1 MPLSDRDRRT
11 LRIGGIVAGVLVVG
25 LVLFNVLSGGGG
37 TPAPPRRTTAASA
50 TPTTTPTVAP
60 TTTPTPVALFTGRD
74 PFSTPPQ
81 FLVATSG
88 TGSSS
93 SGGSSSSSSSS
104 VSGSSS
110 STSTPT
116 EATPTQPGGGSSA
129 NLGGHSV
136 VLLDTFRVSGTD
148 RAQVEIDGV
157 VYNVSVGERFG
168 PGNRFE
174 LRSVSGNCGTF
185 VFGDQSFTLCIT
197 PRK

>member
-25 LVLFNVLSGGGG
+25 LVLFNVLGGGG
-37 TPAPPRRTTAASA
+37 ETQAPPRRTTGSA
-50 TPTTTPTVAP
+50 TPTLAPTVTP
-60 TTTPTPVALFTGRD
+60 TTTPTPVARFTGRD

-81 FLVATSG
+81 FLVATGTSG

-93 SGGSSSSSSSS
+93 PGGSSSSSSSS
-104 VSGSSS
+104 GSGSSS
-110 STSTPT
+110 STSPP
-116 EATPTQPGGGSSA
+116 PTQPGGGSSE
-129 NLGGHSV
+129 NLGGHTV

-157 VYNVSVGERFG
+157 VYNVAVGEQFG

-197 PRK
+197 PSK

>member
-25 LVLFNVLSGGGG
+25 LVLFNVLGGGGG
-37 TPAPPRRTTAASA
+37 TQAPPRRTTGSA
-50 TPTTTPTVAP
+50 TPTLAPTVTP
-60 TTTPTPVALFTGRD
+60 TTTPTPVARFTGRD

-81 FLVATSG
+81 FLVATGTSG

-104 VSGSSS
+104 GSGSSS
-110 STSTPT
+110 STSPP
-116 EATPTQPGGGSSA
+116 PTQPGGGSSE
-129 NLGGHSV
+129 NLGGHTV

-157 VYNVSVGERFG
+157 VYNVAVGEQFG

-197 PRK
+197 PSK

>member
-37 TPAPPRRTTAASA
+37 TETALPPTAPRSA
-50 TPTTTPTVAP
+50 TPTSTPTVAP
-60 TTTPTPVALFTGRD
+60 TTTPTPVAQFTGRD

-81 FLVATSG
+81 FLVATATSG

-93 SGGSSSSSSSS
+93 GSSSGP
-104 VSGSSS
+104 GSSS

>member
-25 LVLFNVLSGGGG
+25 LVLLNVLGGGG
-37 TPAPPRRTTAASA
+37 ETEAPPRRTTGSA
-50 TPTTTPTVAP
+50 TPTLAPTVTP
-60 TTTPTPVALFTGRD
+60 TTTPTPVARFTGRD

-81 FLVATSG
+81 FLVATGTSG

-104 VSGSSS
+104 GSGSSS
-110 STSTPT
+110 SSSPP
-116 EATPTQPGGGSSA
+116 PTQPGGGSSQ
-129 NLGGHSV
+129 NLGGHTV

-157 VYNVSVGERFG
+157 VYNVAVGEQFG

-197 PRK
+197 PSK

>member
-25 LVLFNVLSGGGG
+25 LVLFNVLSGGG
-37 TPAPPRRTTAASA
+37 TTQAPPRRTTGSA
-50 TPTTTPTVAP
+50 TPTLAPTVTP
-60 TTTPTPVALFTGRD
+60 TTTPTPVARFTGRD

-81 FLVATSG
+81 FLVATGTSG
-88 TGSSS
+88 TGTSS

-104 VSGSSS
+104 GSGSSS
-110 STSTPT
+110 STSPP
-116 EATPTQPGGGSSA
+116 PTQPGGGSSE
-129 NLGGHSV
+129 NLGGHTV

-157 VYNVSVGERFG
+157 VYNVAVGEQFG

-197 PRK
+197 PSK

>member
-25 LVLFNVLSGGGG
+25 LVLFNVLGGGGG
-37 TPAPPRRTTAASA
+37 TPPPPRRTTGSA
-50 TPTTTPTVAP
+50 TPTLAPTVTPTA
-60 TTTPTPVALFTGRD
+60 TPTPVARFTGRD

-81 FLVATSG
+81 FLVATGTSG

-93 SGGSSSSSSSS
+93 SGGSSTSSSSSG
-104 VSGSSS
+104 SGSSS
-110 STSTPT
+110 SGSPP
-116 EATPTQPGGGSSA
+116 PTQPGGGSSE
-129 NLGGHSV
+129 NLGGHTV
-136 VLLDTFRVSGTD
+136 VLLDTFKVSGTD

-157 VYNVSVGERFG
+157 VYNVAVGEQFG

-197 PRK
+197 PSK

>member
-25 LVLFNVLSGGGG
+25 LVLFNVLGGGG
-37 TPAPPRRTTAASA
+37 ETQAPPRRTTGSA
-50 TPTTTPTVAP
+50 TPTLAPTVTP
-60 TTTPTPVALFTGRD
+60 TTTPTPVARFTGRD

-81 FLVATSG
+81 FLVATGTSG

-93 SGGSSSSSSSS
+93 PGGSSSSSSSS
-104 VSGSSS
+104 GSGSSS
-110 STSTPT
+110 STSPP
-116 EATPTQPGGGSSA
+116 PTQPGGGSSE
-129 NLGGHSV
+129 NLGGHTV

-157 VYNVSVGERFG
+157 VYNVAIGEQFG

-197 PRK
+197 PSK

>member
-25 LVLFNVLSGGGG
+25 LVLFNVLGGGG
-37 TPAPPRRTTAASA
+37 ETAAPPRRTTGSA
-50 TPTTTPTVAP
+50 TPTLAPTVTP
-60 TTTPTPVALFTGRD
+60 TTTPTPVARFTGRD

-81 FLVATSG
+81 FLVATGTSG

-104 VSGSSS
+104 GSGSSS
-110 STSTPT
+110 STSPP
-116 EATPTQPGGGSSA
+116 PTQPGGGSSE
-129 NLGGHSV
+129 NLGGHTV

-157 VYNVSVGERFG
+157 VYNVAVGEQFG

-197 PRK
+197 PSK

>member
-25 LVLFNVLSGGGG
+25 LVLFNVLGGGG
-37 TPAPPRRTTAASA
+37 ATQVPPRRTTGSA
-50 TPTTTPTVAP
+50 TPTLAPTVTP
-60 TTTPTPVALFTGRD
+60 TTTPTPVARFTGRD

-81 FLVATSG
+81 FLVATGTSG

-104 VSGSSS
+104 GSGSSS
-110 STSTPT
+110 STSPP
-116 EATPTQPGGGSSA
+116 PTQPGGGSSE
-129 NLGGHSV
+129 NLGGHTV

-157 VYNVSVGERFG
+157 VYNVAVGEQFG

-197 PRK
+197 PSK

>member
-37 TPAPPRRTTAASA
+37 TQAPPRRTTGSA
-50 TPTTTPTVAP
+50 TPTLAPTVTP
-60 TTTPTPVALFTGRD
+60 TTTPTPVARFTGRD

-81 FLVATSG
+81 FLVATGSSG

-104 VSGSSS
+104 GSGSSS
-110 STSTPT
+110 SSSPP
-116 EATPTQPGGGSSA
+116 PTQPGGGSSE
-129 NLGGHSV
+129 NLGGHTV
-136 VLLDTFRVSGTD
+136 VLLDTFKVSGTD

-157 VYNVSVGERFG
+157 VYNVAVGEQFG

-197 PRK
+197 PSK

>member
-1 MPLSDRDRRT
+1 MPLSDRDRWT
-11 LRIGGIVAGVLVVG
+11 LKIGGIVAGVLVVG

-37 TPAPPRRTTAASA
+37 TTTPPRSARSA
-50 TPTTTPTVAP
+50 TPTATPTVVPP
-60 TTTPTPVALFTGRD
+60 TTTPTPVAVFTGRD

-81 FLVATSG
+81 FLVATATSG

-93 SGGSSSSSSSS
+93 GSSS

-116 EATPTQPGGGSSA
+116 SATPTQPGGGSSA
-129 NLGGHSV
+129 NRGGHSV

>member
-25 LVLFNVLSGGGG
+25 LVLFNVLGGGGG
-37 TPAPPRRTTAASA
+37 TEAPPRRTTGSA
-50 TPTTTPTVAP
+50 TPTLAPTVTP
-60 TTTPTPVALFTGRD
+60 TTTPTPVARFTGRD

-81 FLVATSG
+81 FLVATGSSG
-88 TGSSS
+88 SGSSS
-93 SGGSSSSSSSS
+93 SGGSLSSSSSSG
-104 VSGSSS
+104 SGSSS
-110 STSTPT
+110 SSSPP
-116 EATPTQPGGGSSA
+116 PTQPGGGSSE
-129 NLGGHSV
+129 NLGGHTV

-157 VYNVSVGERFG
+157 VYNVAVGEQFG

-197 PRK
+197 PSK

>member
-1 MPLSDRDRRT
+1 MPISDRDKRT
-11 LRIGGIVAGVLVVG
+11 LRIGGIVAGVLIVG

-37 TPAPPRRTTAASA
+37 TETPLPASASRSA
-50 TPTTTPTVAP
+50 TPTATPTVAP
-60 TTTPTPVALFTGRD
+60 TTPTPVAQFTGRD

-81 FLVATSG
+81 FLVATGTSG

-93 SGGSSSSSSSS
+93 SSGSSG
-104 VSGSSS
+104 SGSSS

-116 EATPTQPGGGSSA
+116 SPTPTQPGGGSSQ
-129 NLGGHSV
+129 NLGGHTV

-157 VYNVSVGERFG
+157 VYNVAVGEQFG

-197 PRK
+197 PSK

>member
-1 MPLSDRDRRT
+1 MPISDRDKRT
-11 LRIGGIVAGVLVVG
+11 LRIGGIVAGVLIVG
-25 LVLFNVLSGGGG
+25 LVLFNVLNGGGG
-37 TPAPPRRTTAASA
+37 TETALPPTGARSA
-50 TPTTTPTVAP
+50 TPTATPTVAP
-60 TTTPTPVALFTGRD
+60 TTTPTPVAVFTGRD

-81 FLVATSG
+81 FLVASATSG

-93 SGGSSSSSSSS
+93 SSSSSG
-104 VSGSSS
+104 SGSSS

-116 EATPTQPGGGSSA
+116 SPTPTQPGGGSSQ
-129 NLGGHSV
+129 NLGGHTV

-157 VYNVSVGERFG
+157 VYNVAVGERFG

-185 VFGDQSFTLCIT
+185 VFGDESFTLCIT
-197 PRK
+197 PSK

>member
-37 TPAPPRRTTAASA
+37 TETALPPTAPRSA
-50 TPTTTPTVAP
+50 TPTSTPTVAP
-60 TTTPTPVALFTGRD
+60 TATPTPVAVFTGRD

-81 FLVATSG
+81 FLVATATSG

-93 SGGSSSSSSSS
+93 GSSS

-116 EATPTQPGGGSSA
+116 SATPTQPGGGSSA

-157 VYNVSVGERFG
+157 VYNVAIGERFG

-185 VFGDQSFTLCIT
+185 VFGDESFTLCIT
-197 PRK
+197 PSK

>member
-25 LVLFNVLSGGGG
+25 LVLFNVLGGGG
-37 TPAPPRRTTAASA
+37 ETPAPPRRTTGSA
-50 TPTTTPTVAP
+50 TPTLAPTVTP
-60 TTTPTPVALFTGRD
+60 TTTPTPVARFTGRD

-81 FLVATSG
+81 FLVATGTSG

-104 VSGSSS
+104 GSGSSS
-110 STSTPT
+110 STSPP
-116 EATPTQPGGGSSA
+116 PTQPGGGSSE
-129 NLGGHSV
+129 NLGGHTV

-157 VYNVSVGERFG
+157 VYNVAVGEQFG

-197 PRK
+197 PSK

>member
-25 LVLFNVLSGGGG
+25 LVLFNVLGGGG
-37 TPAPPRRTTAASA
+37 ETQAPPRRTTGSA
-50 TPTTTPTVAP
+50 TPTLAPTVTP
-60 TTTPTPVALFTGRD
+60 TTTPTPVARFTGRD

-81 FLVATSG
+81 FLVATGTSG
-88 TGSSS
+88 TSSS
-93 SGGSSSSSSSS
+93 SPGGSSSSSSSS
-104 VSGSSS
+104 GSGSSS
-110 STSTPT
+110 STSPP
-116 EATPTQPGGGSSA
+116 PTQPGGGSSE
-129 NLGGHSV
+129 NLGGHTV

-157 VYNVSVGERFG
+157 VYNVAVGEQFG

-197 PRK
+197 PSK

>member
-25 LVLFNVLSGGGG
+25 LVLFNVLGGGG
-37 TPAPPRRTTAASA
+37 ETQAPPRRTTGSA
-50 TPTTTPTVAP
+50 TPTLAPTVTP
-60 TTTPTPVALFTGRD
+60 TTTPTPVARFTGRD

-81 FLVATSG
+81 FLVATGTSG

-93 SGGSSSSSSSS
+93 SGGSSTSSSSSG
-104 VSGSSS
+104 SGSSS
-110 STSTPT
+110 STSPP
-116 EATPTQPGGGSSA
+116 PTQPGGGSSE
-129 NLGGHSV
+129 NLGGHTV

-157 VYNVSVGERFG
+157 VYNVAVGEQFG

-197 PRK
+197 PSK

>member
-25 LVLFNVLSGGGG
+25 LVLFNVLGGGGG
-37 TPAPPRRTTAASA
+37 TEAPPRRTTGSA
-50 TPTTTPTVAP
+50 TPTLAPTVTP
-60 TTTPTPVALFTGRD
+60 TTTPTPVARFTGRD

-81 FLVATSG
+81 FLVATGSSG
-88 TGSSS
+88 SGSSS

-104 VSGSSS
+104 GSGSSS
-110 STSTPT
+110 SSSPP
-116 EATPTQPGGGSSA
+116 PTQPGGGSSE
-129 NLGGHSV
+129 NLGGHTV

-157 VYNVSVGERFG
+157 VYNVAVGEQFG

-197 PRK
+197 PSK

>member
-25 LVLFNVLSGGGG
+25 LVLFNVLGGGG
-37 TPAPPRRTTAASA
+37 ETQAPPRRTTGSA
-50 TPTTTPTVAP
+50 TPTLAPTVTP
-60 TTTPTPVALFTGRD
+60 TTTPTPVARFTGRD

-81 FLVATSG
+81 FLVATGTSG
-88 TGSSS
+88 TVSSS

-104 VSGSSS
+104 GSGSSS
-110 STSTPT
+110 STSPP
-116 EATPTQPGGGSSA
+116 PTQPGGGSSE
-129 NLGGHSV
+129 NLGGHTV

-157 VYNVSVGERFG
+157 VYNVAVGEQFG

-197 PRK
+197 PSK

>member
-25 LVLFNVLSGGGG
+25 LVLFNVLGGGGG
-37 TPAPPRRTTAASA
+37 TEAPPRRTTGSA
-50 TPTTTPTVAP
+50 TPTLAPTVTP
-60 TTTPTPVALFTGRD
+60 TTTPTPVARFTGRD

-81 FLVATSG
+81 FLVATGTSG

-104 VSGSSS
+104 GSGSSS
-110 STSTPT
+110 STSPP
-116 EATPTQPGGGSSA
+116 PTQPGGGSSE
-129 NLGGHSV
+129 NLGGHTV

-157 VYNVSVGERFG
+157 VYNVAVGEQFG

-197 PRK
+197 PSK

>member
-37 TPAPPRRTTAASA
+37 TETALPPTAPRSA
-50 TPTTTPTVAP
+50 TPTSTPTVAP
-60 TTTPTPVALFTGRD
+60 TATPTPVAVFTGRD

-81 FLVATSG
+81 FLVATATSG

-93 SGGSSSSSSSS
+93 GSSS

-116 EATPTQPGGGSSA
+116 SATPTQPGGGSSA